1 MNPGVETP
9 TARPIGMPVATV
21 GETAVN
27 EVSITEEMLPAFA
40 ELSGDTNPIHLDDEY
55 AAETMFGGRVAHG
68 ILSAAVIS
76 GALAQLSGDIV
87 YLSQELSF
95 EKPVYPGETVEATVR
110 VTEDLGDDRLAV
122 ETTATVPE
130 RDERVLSG
138 EATVLSVPHGN
149 GD

>member
-1 MNPGVETP
+1 
-9 TARPIGMPVATV
+9 MPVAAV
-21 GETAVN
+21 GETVTH
-27 EVSITEEMLPAFA
+27 EVAITEETIEAFA
-40 ELSGDTNPIHLDDEY
+40 ELSGDENPIHLDDEY

-68 ILSAAVIS
+68 ILSAAVVS

-87 YLSQELSF
+87 YLSQEMSF
-95 EKPVYPGETVEATVR
+95 EKPVYPGETVEASVS
-110 VTEDLGDDRLAV
+110 VIDDLGGDRLVA

>member
-1 MNPGVETP
+1 
-9 TARPIGMPVATV
+9 MPVATV
-21 GETAVN
+21 GETATH
-27 EVSITEEMLPAFA
+27 EVAITEETIETFA
-40 ELSGDTNPIHLDDEY
+40 AVSGDENPIHLDDEY

-68 ILSAAVIS
+68 ILSAAVVS
-76 GALAQLSGDIV
+76 GALARLSGDIV
-87 YLSQELSF
+87 YLSQNLSF

-110 VTEDLGDDRLAV
+110 VTDDLGDDRLAV

-149 GD
+149 GE

>member
-9 TARPIGMPVATV
+9 PARPIGMPVATV

-27 EVSITEEMLPAFA
+27 EVSITEEMIPAFA
-40 ELSGDTNPIHLDDEY
+40 ELSGDENPIHLDDEY

-76 GALAQLSGDIV
+76 GALARLSGDIV

-122 ETTATVPE
+122 ETVAVVPE

-138 EATVLSVPHGN
+138 EATVLSVPHQS
-149 GD
+149 DA